1 MDVQS
6 VHIVNPLLINGNN
19 WTWTIELVLLIFIL
33 YWVGDLENSG
43 LVNIRDQI
51 HKLSSD
57 LNITRKGLEVFSG
70 ERKTI
75 VPSDIEIKFVTE
87 FKKKM
92 RKLKVIF
99 FTLKCRC

>member
-1 MDVQS
+1 M
-6 VHIVNPLLINGNN
+6 
-19 WTWTIELVLLIFIL
+19 
-33 YWVGDLENSG
+33 ENSG
-43 LVNIRDQI
+43 LVNIQDQI

-99 FTLKCRC
+99 LHLSVGVNY